1 MVESIKCVKEG
12 LLGLVFATDKLD
24 IINDEDVKIAIF
36 IGKLLRRLIGN
47 VVDIVISEFLC
58 GDVEYSLV
66 AKVLQDGI
74 ADSLNQVSLT

>member
-1 MVESIKCVKEG
+1 MVKSIKCVKEG
-12 LLGLVFATDKLD
+12 FLGLVFAADKLD

-36 IGKLLRRLIGN
+36 ISKLLRRLIGN
-47 VVDIVISEFLC
+47 VVDIVISEFLS
-58 GDVEYSLV
+58 GNVKYSLV